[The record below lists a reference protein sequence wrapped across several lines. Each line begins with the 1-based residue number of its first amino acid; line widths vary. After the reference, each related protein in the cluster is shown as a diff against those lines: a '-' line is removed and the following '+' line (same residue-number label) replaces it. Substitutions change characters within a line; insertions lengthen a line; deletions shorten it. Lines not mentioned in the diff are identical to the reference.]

1 MEKGLE
7 DKTYELIR
15 GKYQND
21 NDEVIEYRKKTVLAK
36 NPKEISYIEIM
47 DMAEC
52 KSPVLASIFPYLI
65 KNADK
70 ISFECYEPAIMH
82 NYAKDYYIEITDCLS
97 VLKQKCS
104 FLIDAD
110 IFYDEKI
117 RKWINREYK
126 YSLERTIVDM
136 FATAFEELA
145 KIEPDRFIDICFNEN
160 SNCPVVIEVLS
171 RCLLLLDDAYAN
183 KIIKLM
189 SYNDGYYLFSK
200 SGNQEDFL
208 YYSKQIIRKYSSLC
222 SDEEFRILEKYIC
235 RQKKYIN
242 TRTMLHR
249 IEHNREAVESNYKKP
264 IVYWS
269 FWGLF
274 QRELL
279 PCLDEKRT
287 SDETKD
293 LIKMF
298 ERNIYYGHN
307 RFDCG
312 YRSMDV
318 ENPKPF
324 GDRCETFSD
333 NTWLNIIGVDDNKYK
348 DRINNNL
355 FLMND
360 SRHEYFC
367 SSFSE
372 CLNNQ
377 PMRFAEL
384 SLKFPEDCYFGY
396 ISAVL
401 RMVASKKEEIS
412 NELASKIVDKYLNRN
427 ELSVRMAIMDVIKD
441 RSNICWNKQV
451 LGFLERELLSDEGT
465 VKSENDLLLR
475 LINSAQGYASFAVNA
490 LLNSECKLGDY
501 FKSSIGNLLSNNN
514 RTSDMAA
521 YLCVLPYYKFD
532 KDYYY
537 ETIHK
542 ILKDPNILLMNESE
556 KVLYNLYHENKD
568 ACYKFLSEAIKH
580 ENEEIASKAAY
591 ISTCIYIQLKDS
603 KFKFTGKESL
613 EAVKTLLKK
622 GICIKECSAL
632 IGDMLDSGN
641 YNESEF
647 ERILYIDN
655 IFDNCVDTVKKVVLA
670 NKKTE
675 CSDIFLRML
684 AKKDGTIISKYF
696 DILKWLCLNDNVYI
710 GYQGRRI
717 LDNLIICL
725 SKLSEECQN
734 GTDGN
739 MINEMW
745 NQLYIRTSVCN
756 DNLEKIYDSVKY
768 DN

>member
-1 MEKGLE
+1 
-7 DKTYELIR
+7 
-15 GKYQND
+15 
-21 NDEVIEYRKKTVLAK
+21 
-36 NPKEISYIEIM
+36 
-47 DMAEC
+47 
-52 KSPVLASIFPYLI
+52 
-65 KNADK
+65 
-70 ISFECYEPAIMH
+70 
-82 NYAKDYYIEITDCLS
+82 
-97 VLKQKCS
+97 
-104 FLIDAD
+104 
-110 IFYDEKI
+110 
-117 RKWINREYK
+117 
-126 YSLERTIVDM
+126 M
-136 FATAFEELA
+136 FAAAFEELA
-145 KIEPDRFIDICFNEN
+145 KRKPDRFIDICFNEN
-160 SNCPVVIEVLS
+160 SNCPVVVEVLS
-171 RCLLLLDDAYAN
+171 RCLLLLDDVYAN

-287 SDETKD
+287 SAETKD

-324 GDRCETFSD
+324 GDRCGTFSD

-412 NELASKIVDKYLNRN
+412 NELASEIVDKYLNRN

-475 LINSAQGYASFAVNA
+475 LINSAQG
-490 LLNSECKLGDY
+490 L
-501 FKSSIGNLLSNNN
+501 
-514 RTSDMAA
+514 
-521 YLCVLPYYKFD
+521 
-532 KDYYY
+532 
-537 ETIHK
+537 
-542 ILKDPNILLMNESE
+542 
-556 KVLYNLYHENKD
+556 
-568 ACYKFLSEAIKH
+568 
-580 ENEEIASKAAY
+580 
-591 ISTCIYIQLKDS
+591 
-603 KFKFTGKESL
+603 
-613 EAVKTLLKK
+613 
-622 GICIKECSAL
+622 
-632 IGDMLDSGN
+632 
-641 YNESEF
+641 
-647 ERILYIDN
+647 
-655 IFDNCVDTVKKVVLA
+655 
-670 NKKTE
+670 
-675 CSDIFLRML
+675 
-684 AKKDGTIISKYF
+684 
-696 DILKWLCLNDNVYI
+696 
-710 GYQGRRI
+710 
-717 LDNLIICL
+717 
-725 SKLSEECQN
+725 
-734 GTDGN
+734 
-739 MINEMW
+739 
-745 NQLYIRTSVCN
+745 
-756 DNLEKIYDSVKY
+756 
-768 DN
+768 